1 MHILFHNNFY
11 VEEKKIWNLGID
23 INCENSSGTFYL
35 IKICWACYLT
45 NVRNINM
52 RSYQDLA
59 NFFIRSHVIW
69 GKRQMT

>member
-52 RSYQDLA
+52 
-59 NFFIRSHVIW
+59 
-69 GKRQMT
+69 